1 MHFVHTYIHV
11 WPLWTCPSLW
21 LHISHPSSLS
31 SRIAGWKPH
40 GNQLLG
46 LLTLENTNT
55 ISHHAPFYWIS
66 ISQGRV
72 WKSACL
78 QGLQSLGK
86 YEKRLS
92 GSTNLLMFLVLATS
106 SHPPSVLLTRPCS
119 AWNSLLPLWFPPWIY
134 LAGSSSCLR
143 GCHWVPFSPLRAP

>member
-1 MHFVHTYIHV
+1 MHFVHTYI
-11 WPLWTCPSLW
+11 TCVASLD
-21 LHISHPSSLS
+21 LSVFLVAHIPCQLFIL
-31 SRIAGWKPH
+31 RIAGHKPH

-55 ISHHAPFYWIS
+55 VSHHPLVYWIS

-78 QGLQSLGK
+78 QGIQSLGK
-86 YEKRLS
+86 YEKPLS
-92 GSTNLLMFLVLATS
+92 GSTNLLMFLVLAMS

-119 AWNSLLPLWFPPWIY
+119 AWNSLLPLWFHPWIY

-143 GCHWVPFSPLRAP
+143 GCHWVPFSPLRAL